1 MKDPETQ
8 SEINAMFRR
17 RGHHVPGPYSTHV
30 NPTTGTR
37 IDIGPSPA
45 NLVMTSHPSRLN
57 EHARAED
64 DAAYVAACV
73 SFTENVWEIMA
84 DESMKGERLAAI
96 RRELAHFHR
105 FCGGA
110 R

>member
-1 MKDPETQ
+1 MREPVTDAEVDAVFK
-8 SEINAMFRR
+8 R
-17 RGHHVPGPYSTHV
+17 RGRHVPGPYSTHV

-37 IDIGPSPA
+37 IDIGPSPH
-45 NLVMTSHPSRLN
+45 NLVMTSHSARLN
-57 EHARAED
+57 EHARPED

-84 DESMKGERLAAI
+84 DESMKGERMAAI
-96 RRELAHFHR
+96 RRELVHFHR